1 MVRRSDP
8 RYCPCSLRSKKSVAK
23 GTGLGKCATQILVP
37 PKLIFEISFFRSSS
51 SKYRSTRW
59 SINQRHLTS
68 RVGLSLLWYMDIWR
82 RQIQKPSVLAKQT
95 FFGETNNKTTHPT
108 LTKLFP
114 LRLFLWL
121 HERRG
126 GRRESKRFLQLT
138 SQFCCCCL
146 VAV

>member
-1 MVRRSDP
+1 MRQKSKNYYFFKNHINLTFLRGPPGPSSRSIDF
-8 RYCPCSLRSKKSVAK
+8 RIIAKSV
-23 GTGLGKCATQILVP
+23 
-37 PKLIFEISFFRSSS
+37 FEISFFRSSS

-114 LRLFLWL
+114 LRLLTWS
-121 HERRG
+121 HERSGERRASRG
-126 GRRESKRFLQLT
+126 FLQLT